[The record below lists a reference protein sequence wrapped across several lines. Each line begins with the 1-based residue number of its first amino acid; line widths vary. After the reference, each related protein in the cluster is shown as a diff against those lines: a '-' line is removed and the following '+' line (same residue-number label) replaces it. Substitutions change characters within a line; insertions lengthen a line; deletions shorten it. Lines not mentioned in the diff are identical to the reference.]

1 MHFPCK
7 SCLSV
12 FLLSLFFIFY
22 ISIPTLSKD
31 VTERTETLP
40 LLSDLPVF
48 SSEELENFKK
58 SSSFPSQE
66 GHEGYETLS
75 NIFYSYDYAQ
85 PIKKFELRKK
95 FKVASFNI
103 TRGYSLEKLKLVFK
117 ENIVFENLIAEYPEL
132 DCVETFEQALDATN
146 RQAKK
151 ENLDA
156 FEYREAFYNYLDE
169 LLDSDNSQLPEI
181 INSGAAR
188 ELFSGK
194 DRYKNTFELAKQ
206 IYDLSK
212 ADAIALQ
219 EVDWGMPRTEYKH
232 IVKEIAEETGM
243 GYAYGV
249 EFIELLDEG
258 IPYSFLKEPVNEE
271 LFRGFHGNA
280 ILSKWPLDNI
290 RILRYK
296 EAFTEDSSMSEMKHR
311 RCYDWWHEELPKIG
325 PFEKVIGVGMK
336 ILFDER
342 AIPSLR
348 LGSRMA
354 LMADLDTPEGK
365 ITFTSTH
372 IENRGNEK
380 CRRAE
385 LKDLLLELKETTPD
399 FQPVV
404 IGGDMNTTS
413 EEARRPYFR
422 HVVYWYIKN
431 QFDPPVLAA
440 NMLSWAGTLGFIKIF
455 PDFPL
460 PIPGTVQFLNQIR
473 KWRNPP
479 GLLTRERKFFRETL
493 EDFVFYDQTVF
504 DTRGEPIFNWR
515 NSTRMLSNSNET
527 TPIGY
532 KPTYCF
538 TRNYKKIFCMKLDWI
553 FVKNNL
559 DWQTRQ
565 ATTKDYADNSWV
577 PTNPRSLYELSVA
590 SSLSD
595 HGAITT
601 DLILPSGESNE
612 LEGNSD
618 ENPSDLN
625 ACKECESTF

>member
-1 MHFPCK
+1 MHF
-7 SCLSV
+7 LYR
-12 FLLSLFFIFY
+12 FYLSLFLLFLFPVL
-22 ISIPTLSKD
+22 SIPVFSLDTKE
-31 VTERTETLP
+31 TEEIGQLETLP
-40 LLSDLPVF
+40 LLGDLPVF
-48 SSEELENFKK
+48 SSEELENFKR
-58 SSSFPSQE
+58 SSNFPSEE
-66 GHEGYETLS
+66 GEEGYEVLS

-85 PIKKFELRKK
+85 PTREFKLRKK

-117 ENIVFENLIAEYPEL
+117 ENIVFENMIAEYPEL

-151 ENLDA
+151 ENLDP
-156 FEYREAFYNYLDE
+156 FEYRKAFYNYLDE

-181 INSGAAR
+181 INPEAAR
-188 ELFSGK
+188 ELFSGE

-280 ILSKWPLDNI
+280 ILSKWPLENI
-290 RILRYK
+290 RVLRYK

-311 RCYDWWHEELPKIG
+311 RCYDWWREELPKLG
-325 PFEKVIGVGMK
+325 PFERVIGTGMK

-354 LMADLDTPEGK
+354 LMADLETPEGK

-422 HVVYWYIKN
+422 HAVYWYIRN
-431 QFDPPVLAA
+431 QFDPPVFAA
-440 NMLSWAGTLGFIKIF
+440 NVLSWIGTVGLVKAFQ
-455 PDFPL
+455 DFPIPL
-460 PIPGTVQFLNQIR
+460 PGTVQFLNQLR

-479 GLLTRERKFFRETL
+479 GMLTREKKFFRETL

-504 DTRGEPIFNWR
+504 DTRGQPTFNWR

-538 TRNYKKIFCMKLDWI
+538 TRNYKEIFCMKLDWI

-559 DWQTRQ
+559 DWQTRE
-565 ATTKDYADNSWV
+565 ATTKDYADNSWA
-577 PTNPRSLYELSVA
+577 PTNPRSLYELSVT

-601 DLILPSGESNE
+601 DLMLPSSNE
-612 LEGNSD
+612 LEESGT
-618 ENPSDLN
+618 EN
-625 ACKECESTF
+625 TF